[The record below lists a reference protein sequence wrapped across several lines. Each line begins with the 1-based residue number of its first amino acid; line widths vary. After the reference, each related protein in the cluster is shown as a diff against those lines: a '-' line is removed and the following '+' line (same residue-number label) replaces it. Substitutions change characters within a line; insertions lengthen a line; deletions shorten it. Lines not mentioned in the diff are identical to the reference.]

1 MKKEK
6 RMRKTFHSLKK
17 NRDFQEVYHHRKSV
31 ACKTLIMYIFENPEN
46 LKNNINRIGI
56 SVSKRVGNS
65 VIRHRIKRVIR
76 EIIRTNDAIFRK
88 GLDIVI
94 VARVEAKELDFEGMK
109 RDILY
114 LSSKLGLL
122 QKKKE
127 KSYETDSDFAD

>member
-1 MKKEK
+1 M
-6 RMRKTFHSLKK
+6 
-17 NRDFQEVYHHRKSV
+17 
-31 ACKTLIMYIFENPEN
+31 
-46 LKNNINRIGI
+46 
-56 SVSKRVGNS
+56 GNS